1 MRREGTE
8 VRKRNK
14 KWRKK
19 GEMGGNRGNGEDN
32 KRRKK
37 GVTGGNRG

>member
-8 VRKRNK
+8 VRERN
-14 KWRKK
+14 
-19 GEMGGNRGNGEDN
+19 N

-37 GVTGGNRG
+37 GVTGGTEVRERNNKRRKKGEIGRNRG